1 MPKSFKILPKW
12 WHFTKSGHTG
22 TYLPTT
28 SRVSLLL
35 LSSFSFQL
43 QLFLPSF
50 RSFFQMTFS
59 LCFSLCLF
67 LPTCCIFN
75 KKFGH
80 SHSRPLSRHFQSIS
94 QQLTVNK
101 CSLRLQTTGFEPW
114 STDVRIDDS
123 ADSALYL
130 VYFVF
135 LSKYFAL
142 FGPVLFFING
152 PIPAS
157 FCLFSSFS
165 HHN

>member
-50 RSFFQMTFS
+50 RSFFLMTFS
-59 LCFSLCLF
+59 LCFSLSVSFYLPVVFSIRNLAIPIPGLF
-67 LPTCCIFN
+67 LVIFN
-75 KKFGH
+75 
-80 SHSRPLSRHFQSIS
+80 LS

-123 ADSALYL
+123 ADCALYL